1 MIVSIDIGTSYSS
14 ICVLG
19 PEGKALPVDI
29 GTGTG
34 MYGSK
39 YSLPSAVFVDESG
52 NVLVGQAAMNSRRRA
67 PQNFRMEFKR
77 DLGQDVPIILGS
89 RSFLPKDLY
98 TEMFRH
104 MAKRAVQSGGEA
116 IEWAYVTYP
125 ASFGKKK
132 KAQIIEAANAAGLF
146 EVELVD
152 EPTAAAM
159 SYVQAGLV
167 GEEQRFLIYDFGG
180 GTFDASLIG
189 YRQGR
194 FYSLAE
200 PVGLEHCGGIDIDRK
215 IYEDMLG
222 HLDPDMLALVNKT
235 PINRMRLDSQLA
247 ELAIKAKHHL
257 SAAPDFYEDIQVG
270 FDLVP
275 YQLGADA
282 LNVMISPL
290 AGQTIEACRRL
301 LKNAGMT
308 VSQLSAILMVGGTS
322 RVPLVQSFVR
332 QFAGDVAV
340 RSSVDLELA
349 VAQGA
354 LGFYKGTASREDAA
368 PEPKTAAP
376 LPKAQQFQPKICSG
390 GTRISA
396 YLQNSGNVVPF
407 LLHSTTNTK
416 VRSWRDIVDIST
428 DPFGESIVGLRKDG
442 RAVAAGVND
451 FGQCNVDGWQDVAS
465 LVHRPP
471 KNMFIGIKKDGTI
484 VAAGDKYPGYIQ
496 ELSRWKDIISVDCG
510 YSQGPHIVG
519 LREDGTVTSVGTNQ
533 YGKGQV
539 SEWKDIVQVACGYH
553 HTVGLK
559 KDGSVVAA
567 GKNVWNEGAV
577 TDWHDVVALAC
588 GPDFTV
594 GLCADGTVLA
604 TGDNRHGQCNV
615 ASWENVIQIA
625 CGNCHTVALLKD
637 GTVVATGGNQYG
649 QCNVSKWRYVTH
661 IFAGDC
667 YTAGVLEDGT
677 LLQNKWKTKERTVVV
692 RRHVFAPDETK
703 TEYDIVKEGT
713 KVFED
718 KLF

>member
-116 IEWAYVTYP
+116 IERAYVTYP

-222 HLDPDMLALVNKT
+222 HLDPDMLAMVNKT

-301 LKNAGMT
+301 LKNACLT

-332 QFAGDVAV
+332 QFAGNVAV

-354 LGFYKGTASREDAA
+354 LGFYKDADSRADAA

-376 LPKAQQFQPKICSG
+376 LPKAQQFQPKICWG
-390 GTRISA
+390 VLGVRISA
-396 YLQNSGNVVPF
+396 YLQNSGKVVPF
-407 LLHSTTNTK
+407 LDDSTTNAK
-416 VRSWRDIVDIST
+416 VRSWRDIVDVST
-428 DPFGESIVGLRKDG
+428 DTFCKSIVGLRKDG

-465 LVHRPP
+465 LVHRTLEE
-471 KNMFIGIKKDGTI
+471 MFIGIKKDGTI
-484 VAAGDKYPGYIQ
+484 VTAGDKYPELVK
-496 ELSRWKDIISVDCG
+496 ELSRWKHIITVDCVRH
-510 YSQGPHIVG
+510 SEKPTIVG
-519 LREDGTVTSVGTNQ
+519 LRKDGTVIATGENQ
-533 YGKGQV
+533 FGQCQV
-539 SEWKDIVQVACGYH
+539 SDWKDIVQIACGDF

-567 GKNVWNEGAV
+567 GSMWNQGAV

-588 GPDFTV
+588 GPGFTV

-604 TGDNRHGQCNV
+604 TGDNRYGQCNV
-615 ASWENVIQIA
+615 ASWKNVIQIA
-625 CGNCHTVALLKD
+625 SGDDHTVALLKD
-637 GTVVATGGNQYG
+637 GTVVATGDNQYG
-649 QCNVSKWRYVTH
+649 QCDVSEWRHVTH
-661 IFAGDC
+661 IFASETI
-667 YTAGVLEDGT
+667 TAGVLEDGT
-677 LLQNKWKTKERTVVV
+677 LLQNEWTAKESSALRNIFV
-692 RRHVFAPDETK
+692 RDRRK
-703 TEYDIVKEGT
+703 KKYDIVKEGT